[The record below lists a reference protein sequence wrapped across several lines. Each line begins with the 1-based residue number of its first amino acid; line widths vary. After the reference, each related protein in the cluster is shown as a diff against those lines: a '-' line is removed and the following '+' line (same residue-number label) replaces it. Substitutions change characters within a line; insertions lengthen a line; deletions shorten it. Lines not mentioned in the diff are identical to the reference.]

1 MVEGR
6 GSVSAAAH
14 CPPHN
19 LGGALSESHVK
30 RLVFVWRHKHGVTYQ
45 PLFVNFHFVFCP
57 SPSQVSLPFSLQS
70 SPLHMVASH
79 SKAPPAGH
87 ASKPPAASRTKN
99 NTAPRNINLD
109 DDEENI
115 LPQWTRNERPRSSKQ
130 AQLGYLSPICTN
142 SLLIVVSDAEAM
154 EKQMAS
160 MVKQLKAYKK
170 VQWQREKSLSLLS
183 LLSCSHCVVFAD
195 AGASNKST
203 FDDEEECESE
213 EEDSP
218 SGNGF
223 FAQSVMVPI
232 IQLHINF

>member
-1 MVEGR
+1 
-6 GSVSAAAH
+6 
-14 CPPHN
+14 
-19 LGGALSESHVK
+19 
-30 RLVFVWRHKHGVTYQ
+30 
-45 PLFVNFHFVFCP
+45 
-57 SPSQVSLPFSLQS
+57 
-70 SPLHMVASH
+70 MVASR

-87 ASKPPAASRTKN
+87 ASKPLAASRTTN

-115 LPQWTRNERPRSSKQ
+115 LPERTRNERPRSSKQ
-130 AQLGYLSPICTN
+130 AQLGYLSPICTT

-160 MVKQLKAYKK
+160 MAKQLKAYEK
-170 VQWQREKSLSLLS
+170 VKRQQEKSLSLFS

-203 FDDEEECESE
+203 FNDEEEYESE
-213 EEDSP
+213 EENPP
-218 SGNGF
+218 SDNGY